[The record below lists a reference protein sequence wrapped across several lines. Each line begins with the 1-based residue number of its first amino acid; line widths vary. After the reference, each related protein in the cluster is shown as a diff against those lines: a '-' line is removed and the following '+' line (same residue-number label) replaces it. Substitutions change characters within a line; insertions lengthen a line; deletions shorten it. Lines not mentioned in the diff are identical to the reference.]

1 MTAVTVAE
9 REALLAKPVLPSVE
23 FYSSTLA
30 TVVTATLDGDF
41 DPLPYQFG
49 TLGADVYLVH
59 LMHHGCD
66 LAEHLTEATQAL
78 LCGEAL
84 KALQEDA

>member
-1 MTAVTVAE
+1 MNGVTTAE
-9 REALLAKPVLPSVE
+9 RMALLAKPELPSVE
-23 FYSSTLA
+23 FYSRTLA

-41 DPLPYQFG
+41 EPLHYQFG
-49 TLGADVYLVH
+49 VVGADVYLVH

-66 LAEHLTEATQAL
+66 WVEHLTEATQAL